1 MPQGW
6 LEWAT
11 RIQAIAQAG
20 LAYAKD
26 PFDRERY
33 QSLRSLSLEIM
44 EAHLQLQGEDE
55 RALLRELFASDTG
68 YPTPKVDVRAFICQH
83 DSVLLVKER
92 ADGRWA
98 LPGGWADL
106 GRSPSEMAV
115 REVAEEAG
123 YEVRVKRL
131 LSVWDEN
138 RHHAKPSPV
147 PVYKI
152 CVACECVS
160 GSPSA
165 GPEVTD
171 IGWFA
176 RGALPPLSA
185 RRTSS
190 AQLDRLWHLYDHPDL
205 PPDLD

>member
-1 MPQGW
+1 MGGPTETTCVGETRVTGKSSMPQGW

-138 RHHAKPSPV
+138 RHHASLRPCPSTR
-147 PVYKI
+147 
-152 CVACECVS
+152 
-160 GSPSA
+160 SA
-165 GPEVTD
+165 SR
-171 IGWFA
+171 A
-176 RGALPPLSA
+176 SA
-185 RRTSS
+185 SVGLQAQDRRSLT
-190 AQLDRLWHLYDHPDL
+190 
-205 PPDLD
+205 